1 MAKRYFSLPRSC
13 ACALDL
19 AQTPALI
26 CRNEI
31 QPMAAQNVSMRLDPP
46 SEPDTRSLGEKR
58 ASLSIVLVIFI
69 VLAGVIALVAILIA
83 YGLIGS
89 R

>member
-1 MAKRYFSLPRSC
+1 
-13 ACALDL
+13 
-19 AQTPALI
+19 
-26 CRNEI
+26 
-31 QPMAAQNVSMRLDPP
+31 MRLDPP
-46 SEPDTRSLGEKR
+46 SEPQIRSLDEKR

-89 R
+89 H

>member
-1 MAKRYFSLPRSC
+1 MAKRYFPLPQSC

-31 QPMAAQNVSMRLDPP
+31 RAVGAENVAMRLDSP
-46 SEPDTRSLGEKR
+46 SEPQIRSLGEKR

-89 R
+89 H

>member
-1 MAKRYFSLPRSC
+1 
-13 ACALDL
+13 
-19 AQTPALI
+19 LI

-31 QPMAAQNVSMRLDPP
+31 QPVDAENVTMRFDPP
-46 SEPDTRSLGEKR
+46 SEPEIRSLGEKR

-89 R
+89 H

>member
-1 MAKRYFSLPRSC
+1 MF
-13 ACALDL
+13 
-19 AQTPALI
+19 
-26 CRNEI
+26 
-31 QPMAAQNVSMRLDPP
+31 VMRLDPP
-46 SEPDTRSLGEKR
+46 SEPQIRSLGEKR

-89 R
+89 H

>member
-1 MAKRYFSLPRSC
+1 
-13 ACALDL
+13 
-19 AQTPALI
+19 LI

-31 QPMAAQNVSMRLDPP
+31 QPVGADNVIMRFDP
-46 SEPDTRSLGEKR
+46 EPEIRSLGEKR

-69 VLAGVIALVAILIA
+69 VLAGVISLVAILIA

-89 R
+89 H

>member
-1 MAKRYFSLPRSC
+1 
-13 ACALDL
+13 
-19 AQTPALI
+19 LI

-31 QPMAAQNVSMRLDPP
+31 QPVDAENIIMRFDP
-46 SEPDTRSLGEKR
+46 EPEIRSLGEKR

-69 VLAGVIALVAILIA
+69 VLAGVISLVAILIA

-89 R
+89 H